1 MGKKKDKKAAK
12 KAKKKEI
19 ARLVSLILAG
29 KAARDNGEPYHTAT
43 SEDQPRYHNSPNC
56 HDGKDILD
64 KDIRP
69 GDAGRQLCQVCQG
82 LGTR

>member
-1 MGKKKDKKAAK
+1 MGKKKGKKAAK
-12 KAKKKEI
+12 KTKKKI

-29 KAARDNGEPYHTAT
+29 KAARDNGEPYHTTT

-69 GDAGRQLCQVCQG
+69 GDADRELCRECRR
-82 LGTR
+82 LAGTK